1 MATNTPGFDFASRDY
16 DNIRRDLLNR
26 AALVAP
32 EWTDRDPA
40 DFGVL
45 LVDLWAYMG
54 DVLHYYID
62 RAAGEAF
69 ITTATQRESML
80 ALANLFDYTP
90 YSRRPASAIVYVSNT
105 GSASVSLPAGTGFVG
120 SSEFGNLNFFSED
133 EVILDAGE
141 TNVPVF
147 VTEGSVIEEEVL
159 TNSSSGR
166 PNQRYSLSKL
176 NVVSNDVQ
184 VYVYEDGVTATPWNQ
199 VVDVA
204 VAATDSSTYSVSVN
218 ADNETQVLFGTSL
231 AGRVPPTNAKIT
243 ATYSITSGA
252 DGNIPE
258 NKITSFRTSQPTG
271 VAIVSSTSATG
282 GSSGESIDSIK
293 ASLRA
298 TIKSQDRAVT
308 INDFVDLALRIPN
321 VYRATVAYQPATSG
335 GGSVTVYGMP
345 YVSNYEAYS
354 SNTIAV
360 TTDVQNQIISSIQP
374 LAMLGVTV
382 LAAPSITLVP
392 KNITATIY
400 VDSSYVNNAVKNTVT
415 NALNA
420 LFNLGTLEF
429 GEDLQV
435 GDVYKTIHSVEG
447 VLYATLTG
455 VTPIVSGS
463 SPTATQLIRKGSFD
477 LTVTGGIATTI

>member
-1 MATNTPGFDFASRDY
+1 MAINTPGFDFASRDY

-26 AALVAP
+26 ASLVAP
-32 EWTDRDPA
+32 DWTDRDPS

-105 GSASVSLPAGTGFVG
+105 SSSSVALPAGTAFVG
-120 SSEFGNLNFFSED
+120 ASEFGNLNFFSDD
-133 EVILDAGE
+133 EVTFDPNE

-147 VTEGSVIEEEVL
+147 VTEGSIIEEEVL

-184 VYVYEDGVTATPWNQ
+184 VYVYEDGVTPTPWNQ
-199 VVDVA
+199 VVDVT
-204 VAATDSSTYSVSVN
+204 VAETNTSTYSVSVN

-243 ATYSITSGA
+243 ATYSTTSGA

-258 NKITSFRTSQPTG
+258 NKITSFKLSQPTG
-271 VAIVSSTSATG
+271 LAIVSSTSATG

-293 ASLRA
+293 SSLKA

-321 VYRATVAYQPATSG
+321 VYRATAEYQPSNAG
-335 GGSVTVYGMP
+335 GGSVTIYGMP
-345 YVSNYEAYS
+345 YISNYETY
-354 SNTIAV
+354 NLDTV
-360 TTDVQNQIISSIQP
+360 TVDTDVRNQIVSSIQP

-382 LAAPSITLVP
+382 LTAPSITLVP
-392 KNITATIY
+392 KTITATIY

-415 NALNA
+415 NALDA

-435 GDVYKTIHSVEG
+435 GDVYQTIHSVEG

-455 VTPIVSGS
+455 SIPIVSGA
-463 SPTATQLIRKGSFD
+463 SPTANQLIRKGTFN
-477 LTVTGGIATTI
+477 LTATGGITTTI